1 MNKKKKKK
9 ENHTNIKNL
18 LWHDTKEREMR
29 KLGIEPKIQ
38 STEAGL
44 LTTKVSQ
51 FPMQSEEKKEK
62 KKEHAFFPFQ
72 TCSFANV
79 FIRLNASTNTF
90 ITFYEYNQYQI
101 VATPGHLKQVICRIL
116 IFIIGWVVK
125 NCMILLDFYIKVCT
139 CVPLFLKCDH
149 FLSVQHFMTIKPIVS
164 LIGFSLILHMWV
176 HFERFRI

>member
-1 MNKKKKKK
+1 
-9 ENHTNIKNL
+9 
-18 LWHDTKEREMR
+18 MR
-29 KLGIEPKIQ
+29 KLGIEPKTQ

-90 ITFYEYNQYQI
+90 ITFYGPNK
-101 VATPGHLKQVICRIL
+101 AFLLNHN
-116 IFIIGWVVK
+116 VK
-125 NCMILLDFYIKVCT
+125 DYPYTSHTKLQAFDL
-139 CVPLFLKCDH
+139 
-149 FLSVQHFMTIKPIVS
+149 
-164 LIGFSLILHMWV
+164 
-176 HFERFRI
+176 